1 MTESPPMAP
10 EVKSDVP
17 FESLSQPFEESA
29 AENGIWFELPLG
41 DTISLVRQDGAKSF
55 PAIRPSALTL
65 RSRGGRSDSAG
76 RVAWVSP
83 TPEAMA

>member
-17 FESLSQPFEESA
+17 FESLSQPFGESA

-41 DTISLVRQDGAKSF
+41 DTISLVRQDGAKSV
-55 PAIRPSALTL
+55 PAIRPSTLTL
-65 RSRGGRSDSAG
+65 SSRSGRSGSAG
-76 RVAWVSP
+76 RVARVSP
-83 TPEAMA
+83 TPGATA

>member
-17 FESLSQPFEESA
+17 FESLPQSFGEIA

-41 DTISLVRQDGAKSF
+41 DTISLVRQDGAKSV
-55 PAIRPSALTL
+55 PAIRPSTRTL
-65 RSRGGRSDSAG
+65 RSRVGRSGSAG
-76 RVAWVSP
+76 RVARVSP
-83 TPEAMA
+83 TPEETA